1 MSVRLLPPTLIN
13 QIAAGEVLERPASAI
28 KELVE
33 NSLDAGATSIEIA
46 VRDGGRSYIAIVDN
60 GCGMT
65 KEDLTLCVQ
74 RHATSKLPD
83 GNLFDIKTL
92 GFRGEALPSIGSV
105 ARLKITT
112 KLTNKGHSQESD
124 QENHGWALT
133 IEGGVQK
140 DLEPASHPCGTK
152 VEVSDL
158 FFATPARLKFLKA
171 AHTEITH
178 ALDALKRLA
187 MANPYVAFTF
197 KDEKKVLLQC
207 AAQSPEDE
215 DASLKRLGEIMAS
228 DFTENSG
235 AIDLEQEDFRL
246 TGFAGLPT
254 LNRANAQYQFLFV
267 NGRPVKDKILNHGV
281 KVAYADYLAR
291 DRFPLVCLFLELKS
305 EAVDMNVHPAKTEV
319 RFREPGKVRN
329 IIVSALKNA
338 LKQSGFRASGTVANE
353 ALSAFKIESIQR
365 QPTLTLHPVSSEQG
379 QTQTRSSSGFA
390 QGLKT
395 FATANVTPSAPSYYG
410 SRSSAGARNFAF
422 AAQAPTHSSGTR
434 GMAEGAS
441 FALKQAFSEEAM
453 TDQISSHVSEQD
465 DFASYPLGLARAQ
478 LHETY
483 VIAESQDGIVIVD
496 QHAVHERL
504 VYEDLKAQM
513 AEKGIRRQGLL
524 IPEVIELQGDQ
535 YRKILEITQELEQ
548 FGLIIESFGANAVV
562 VREIPA
568 ILGQGDI
575 KGLILDIVDDLDE
588 TGSSAK
594 LKETIDEILGT
605 MACHGSIRAGRR
617 LSLQEMNELLRQM
630 EVTPYSGQCN
640 HGRPTYVQLKKKD
653 IERLFGRS

>member
-1 MSVRLLPPTLIN
+1 MSIRLLPPTLIN

-33 NSLDAGATSIEIA
+33 NSLDAGATSIEIS
-46 VRDGGRSYIAIVDN
+46 VRDGGRSYLSIVDN

-74 RHATSKLPD
+74 RHATSKLSD
-83 GNLFDIKTL
+83 ENLFDIKTL

-112 KLTNKGHSQESD
+112 KYRDEDQAFD
-124 QENHGWALT
+124 QENHDQDRENHAWALT
-133 IEGGVQK
+133 IEGGAQK
-140 DLEPASHPCGTK
+140 DLEPASLAHGTK

-171 AHTEITH
+171 PHTEITH

-187 MANPYVAFTF
+187 MANPYVAFLF
-197 KDEKKVLLQC
+197 KDEKKTLLHC
-207 AAQSPEDE
+207 GAQSVDDE
-215 DASLKRLGEIMAS
+215 DAALKRLGDIMGS
-228 DFTENSG
+228 DFTENAV

-291 DRFPLVCLFLELKS
+291 DRFPLVCLFLELKP

-319 RFREPGKVRN
+319 RFREPGKVRS

-338 LKQSGFRASGTVANE
+338 LQHSGFRASTTIADE
-353 ALSAFKIESIQR
+353 ALSSFKVGPTPH
-365 QPTLTLHPVSSEQG
+365 QPTLTLHSTSQRQG
-379 QTQTRSSSGFA
+379 GTSSSFS

-395 FATANVTPSAPSYYG
+395 FANANMNRPSNPSV
-410 SRSSAGARNFAF
+410 GARNFAF
-422 AAQAPTHSSGTR
+422 SAQAPTSSRAPSYGL
-434 GMAEGAS
+434 AEGAS
-441 FALKQAFSEEAM
+441 FALKQALENDFLP
-453 TDQISSHVSEQD
+453 DQDLSQTPEQD
-465 DFASYPLGLARAQ
+465 DFSAYPLGLARAQ
-478 LHETY
+478 LHDTY
-483 VIAESQDGIVIVD
+483 VIAESQDGVVIVD

-504 VYEDLKAQM
+504 VYEGLKTQM

-524 IPEVIELQGDQ
+524 IPEVIELQGNQ
-535 YRKILEITQELEQ
+535 YHKILEISSDLEAL
-548 FGLIIESFGANAVV
+548 GLVIESFGGNAIV

-568 ILGQGDI
+568 LLGQSDI
-575 KGLILDIVDDLDE
+575 KALILDIVDDLDE
-588 TGSSAK
+588 IGSSAK
-594 LKETIDEILGT
+594 LKETIDNILGT

-630 EVTPYSGQCN
+630 EATPYSGQCN
-640 HGRPTYVQLKKKD
+640 HGRPTYVELKKKD

>member
-215 DASLKRLGEIMAS
+215 EASLKRLGEIMGS
-228 DFTENSG
+228 DFTENAV

>member
-1 MSVRLLPPTLIN
+1 MTVRLLPPTLIN

-33 NSLDAGATSIEIA
+33 NSLDAGATSVEVA

-112 KLTNKGHSQESD
+112 KLTNAGHSQESD
-124 QENHGWALT
+124 QENHAWALT
-133 IEGGVQK
+133 IEGGAQK
-140 DLEPASHPCGTK
+140 DLEPASHLCGTK

-171 AHTEITH
+171 AHTEINH

-197 KDEKKVLLQC
+197 KDEKKTLLQC
-207 AAQSPEDE
+207 AAQSPED
-215 DASLKRLGEIMAS
+215 DGGSLKRLGDIMGS
-228 DFTENSG
+228 DFTENAV

-291 DRFPLVCLFLELKS
+291 DRFPLVCLFLELKP

-319 RFREPGKVRN
+319 RFREPGKVRS

-338 LKQSGFRASGTVANE
+338 LKQSGFRASGTVADE
-353 ALSAFKIESIQR
+353 ALSFFKIESTHR
-365 QPTLTLHPVSSEQG
+365 QPTLTLHAVSPEQG
-379 QTQTRSSSGFA
+379 ATQNQSPSSFS

-395 FATANVTPSAPSYYG
+395 FANANVNRSAPSYYG
-410 SRSSAGARNFAF
+410 SHSSTGARNFAYE
-422 AAQAPTHSSGTR
+422 AQATSLSGVER

-441 FALKQAFSEEAM
+441 FALKQALNEETAA
-453 TDQISSHVSEQD
+453 DRVPSPAPEQD

-504 VYEDLKAQM
+504 VYEGLKAEM
-513 AEKGIRRQGLL
+513 TAKGIRRQGLL

-535 YRKILEITQELEQ
+535 YRKILKITPELEE
-548 FGLIIESFGANAVV
+548 FGLVIESFGGNAVV

-575 KGLILDIVDDLDE
+575 KALILDIVDDLDE
-588 TGSSAK
+588 MGGSVK
-594 LKETIDEILGT
+594 LKETIDGILGT

>member
-33 NSLDAGATSIEIA
+33 NSLDAGATSIEVA
-46 VRDGGRSYIAIVDN
+46 VRDGGRSYISIIDN

-65 KEDLTLCVQ
+65 KDDLTLCVQ

-83 GNLFDIKTL
+83 ENLFDIKTL

-105 ARLKITT
+105 ARLKIST
-112 KLTNKGHSQESD
+112 KHLDEDNA
-124 QENHGWALT
+124 WAIT
-133 IEGGVQK
+133 IEGGAQK

-171 AHTEITH
+171 AHTEISH

-187 MANPYVAFTF
+187 MANPYVAFAF
-197 KDEKKVLLQC
+197 KDEKKTLLQC
-207 AAQSPEDE
+207 KAQSPEDE
-215 DASLKRLGEIMAS
+215 HAALKRLGEIMGA
-228 DFTENSG
+228 DFTENAV

-291 DRFPLVCLFLELKS
+291 DRFPLVCLFLELKP

-319 RFREPGKVRN
+319 RFREPGKVRS

-338 LKQSGFRASGTVANE
+338 LKQSGFRASTTVADE
-353 ALSAFKIESIQR
+353 ALSSFKVESTHH
-365 QPTLTLHPVSSEQG
+365 QPTLTLHSNSSQG
-379 QTQTRSSSGFA
+379 QAQAAPSSSFS

-395 FATANVTPSAPSYYG
+395 FANATMNRAAPSHYPSHSSSYT
-410 SRSSAGARNFAF
+410 SAGARNFAF
-422 AAQAPTHSSGTR
+422 TAQAPLGASEK

-441 FALKQAFSEEAM
+441 FALRQALSEDVAPESMPYPAP
-453 TDQISSHVSEQD
+453 EQD
-465 DFASYPLGLARAQ
+465 DFAAYPLGLARAQ
-478 LHETY
+478 LHGTY

-504 VYEDLKAQM
+504 VYESLKAEM

-524 IPEVIELQGDQ
+524 IPEVIELQEAQ
-535 YRKILEITQELEQ
+535 HHKILELSEDFEAL
-548 FGLIIESFGANAVV
+548 GLVIESFGGTAIV
-562 VREIPA
+562 VREIPS

-575 KGLILDIVDDLDE
+575 KALILDIVDDLDE
-588 TGSSAK
+588 MGSSSK

-630 EVTPYSGQCN
+630 EATPYSGQCN

>member
-33 NSLDAGATSIEIA
+33 NSLDAGATSIEVS
-46 VRDGGRSYIAIVDN
+46 VRDGGRSYMAIADN

-83 GNLFDIKTL
+83 ENLFDIKTL

-105 ARLKITT
+105 ARLKIST
-112 KLTNKGHSQESD
+112 KHLNEEHA
-124 QENHGWALT
+124 WALT
-133 IEGGVQK
+133 IEGGAQK

-171 AHTEITH
+171 AHTEINHT
-178 ALDALKRLA
+178 LDALKRLA

-197 KDEKKVLLQC
+197 KDEKKTLLQC

-215 DASLKRLGEIMAS
+215 GAALKRLGEIMGA
-228 DFTENSG
+228 DFTENAV

-291 DRFPLVCLFLELKS
+291 DRFPLVCLFLELKP

-319 RFREPGKVRN
+319 RFREPGKVRS

-338 LKQSGFRASGTVANE
+338 LKQSGFRASTTVADE
-353 ALSAFKIESIQR
+353 ALSSFQVEPTHH
-365 QPTLTLHPVSSEQG
+365 QPTLTLHATSSGQG
-379 QTQTRSSSGFA
+379 QEQDKSPASFS

-395 FATANVTPSAPSYYG
+395 FANATMNRSTPSHYPSHP
-410 SRSSAGARNFAF
+410 SAGARNFAF
-422 AAQAPTHSSGTR
+422 AAQAPLDNSER
-434 GMAEGAS
+434 GMAEGVS
-441 FALKQAFSEEAM
+441 FALKQAFNEDIAA
-453 TDQISSHVSEQD
+453 DQMPSPAPEQD
-465 DFASYPLGLARAQ
+465 DFAAYPLGLARAQ

-504 VYEDLKAQM
+504 VYEGLKAEM

-524 IPEVIELQGDQ
+524 IPEVIELQEEQ
-535 YRKILEITQELEQ
+535 HHKILELSQDLEAL
-548 FGLIIESFGANAVV
+548 GLVIESFGGNAIV

-568 ILGQGDI
+568 LLGQGDI
-575 KGLILDIVDDLDE
+575 KALIFDIIDDLDE
-588 TGSSAK
+588 MGSSSK

-630 EVTPYSGQCN
+630 EATPYSGQCN

>member
-33 NSLDAGATSIEIA
+33 NSLDAGATSIEVF
-46 VRDGGRSYIAIVDN
+46 VRDGGRSYMSIVDN

-83 GNLFDIKTL
+83 ENLFDIKTL

-105 ARLKITT
+105 ARLKIIT
-112 KLTNKGHSQESD
+112 KHKDEEHA
-124 QENHGWALT
+124 WALT
-133 IEGGVQK
+133 IEGGIQK
-140 DLEPASHPCGTK
+140 KIEPASLPCGTK

-171 AHTEITH
+171 PPTEINH

-197 KDEKKVLLQC
+197 KDEKKTFLKC
-207 AAQSPEDE
+207 TPQSINDGE
-215 DASLKRLGEIMAS
+215 ASLKRLGEIMGA
-228 DFTENSG
+228 DFTENAVG
-235 AIDLEQEDFRL
+235 IDLEQEDFRL

-254 LNRANAQYQFLFV
+254 LNRGNAQYQFLFV

-291 DRFPLVCLFLELKS
+291 DRFPLVCLFLELQCD
-305 EAVDMNVHPAKTEV
+305 AVDMNVHPAKTEV

-338 LKQSGFRASGTVANE
+338 LKQSGFRASTTVADE
-353 ALSAFKIESIQR
+353 ALSSFQVESTHR
-365 QPTLTLHPVSSEQG
+365 QPTLTIHSAPQSHTKSSG
-379 QTQTRSSSGFA
+379 GFA

-395 FATANVTPSAPSYYG
+395 FANANYSNP
-410 SRSSAGARNFAF
+410 RSGARNFAL
-422 AAQAPTHSSGTR
+422 AAQAPVSSHGL
-434 GMAEGAS
+434 AEAPS
-441 FALKQAFSEEAM
+441 FAITQALQEGPMAKQEARPISE
-453 TDQISSHVSEQD
+453 QQD
-465 DFASYPLGLARAQ
+465 DFAAYPLGLARTQ
-478 LHETY
+478 LHGTY
-483 VIAESQDGIVIVD
+483 VIAESKEGIVIVD

-504 VYEDLKAQM
+504 VYEGLKTEM

-524 IPEVIELQGDQ
+524 IPEVIELQDSQ
-535 YRKILEITQELEQ
+535 HRKLLDIASDLEDL
-548 FGLIIESFGANAVV
+548 GLVIESFGGNAIV
-562 VREIPA
+562 VREVPA
-568 ILGQGDI
+568 LLGQSDI
-575 KGLILDIVDDLDE
+575 KALIFDIVDDLDNI
-588 TGSSAK
+588 GSSAK

-630 EVTPYSGQCN
+630 ESTPYSGQCN
-640 HGRPTYVQLKKKD
+640 HGRPTYVTLKKKD